1 MELKAKWTFMVYM
14 AGDNSLS
21 TAGDKD
27 LSEMRKV
34 GSTKEVN
41 VVAQFD
47 NAGRRG
53 TRRYLIQR
61 KGKKDLV
68 ESFGETDTGSPEVL
82 SDFISWS
89 AQKYPAERYA
99 LVLWSHGCGWEP
111 TEIERLAKSTGA
123 RAFSS
128 REAVV
133 RSASPIGKTFFR
145 TSLERMLAL
154 PTTHERAICVD
165 DGSGHSLD
173 TIELGRVL
181 SKAKESLGQPI
192 DLLGMDACL
201 MNNLEVAYQAKP
213 FVHYMVASEE
223 SEPGDGWPYDRVL
236 SGLIAQPDQPT
247 STLASQIVHSYINS
261 YIEAD
266 YPDPITQAALDLSKI
281 DPVVNVLDNL
291 AETLIRCMP
300 QAKVPILQTQQIS
313 ARFWYNTLWDIADF
327 CNKLPKAMPDLDI
340 IQATDKVLEAI
351 TPGEDK
357 FLIAEANNA
366 LSGEPFMVEAFSG
379 VSIYLPAMTKV
390 SQFYEE
396 LDFARDHKWL
406 SMLQAYRS

>member
-1 MELKAKWTFMVYM
+1 MEPKAKWTFMVYM

-27 LSEMRKV
+27 LAEMRKV
-34 GSTKEVN
+34 GSSQEVN

-68 ESFGETDTGSPEVL
+68 ESFGETDSGSPEVL
-82 SDFISWS
+82 SDFISWT

-111 TEIERLAKSTGA
+111 TEIERMAKSKGA
-123 RAFSS
+123 REFSS

-213 FVHYMVASEE
+213 FVRYMVASEE

-266 YPDPITQAALDLSKI
+266 YPDPITQAALDLSRI